1 MSAPLRICYLLMST
15 ELCGGVRVV
24 FDQARFLARLGHH
37 IEVRAVMGRHDW
49 YPHPLRVRYLP
60 ELDAPFAAGEFPD
73 AVIATFWTTVQP
85 ALQIGARIVAHL
97 CQGYEGDIREYVEL
111 LPRIEATYRTPIPKL
126 TVGPWL
132 KERLHQHYGTATFP
146 VIDIGQIV
154 DTDLFR
160 PPRLSWR
167 RALRRRLDRPWRILV
182 VGQFGVG
189 VKAIGD
195 ALHAIAQLRQEGRCI
210 HLLRASTAALTAE
223 EAAITPVDDYHQL
236 IPPTDMRDLL
246 LSADILVAP
255 SLEGEGFGLPLAEAL
270 ACGVACVATRIA
282 SFTRFAPE
290 ADYAAFADPGHPAS
304 LAQALARVMDDDAL
318 RRHLQQRGPRV
329 VRERYAGTAV
339 AHRIETVLRDQLAAA

>member
-37 IEVRAVMGRHDW
+37 IEIRAVMGRHDW
-49 YPHPLRVRYLP
+49 YPHPLRVCYLP
-60 ELDAPFAAGEFPD
+60 ELDAPFAAEEFPD

-85 ALQIGARIVAHL
+85 ALQIGARVVAHL

-132 KERLHQHYGTATFP
+132 KERLHQRYGTATFP

-160 PPRLSWR
+160 PPHLSWR

-182 VGQFGVG
+182 VGQFGVD

-223 EAAITPVDDYHQL
+223 EAAITVVDDYHQS

-282 SFTRFAPE
+282 SFTRFAPK

-318 RRHLQQRGPRV
+318 RRHLQQRGPGV

-339 AHRIETVLRDQLAAA
+339 AHRIETVLRDQLTAA